1 METRMAIVL
10 LCAALAAN
18 LPFILNKVA
27 GVWAVPRKHVGWC
40 LLELGVLYFAVGGL
54 AYLLESQVSSVH
66 VQKWQPEADF
76 TALAAIA
83 SWLPRRRRTGHPARC
98 PAPTER

>member
-40 LLELGVLYFAVGGL
+40 LLELGVLYCAVGGL
-54 AYLLESQVSSVH
+54 AYLLESQVSPVH
-66 VQKWQPEADF
+66 VQKWQF
-76 TALAAIA
+76 YVTTFSLFLVLAFPGFIA
-83 SWLPRRRRTGHPARC
+83 RFFWKRRR
-98 PAPTER
+98 

>member
-27 GVWAVPRKHVGWC
+27 GVGPCRKHVGWC

-54 AYLLESQVSSVH
+54 AYLLESQVSPVH
-66 VQKWQPEADF
+66 VQSGSFMSPRFAVSGAGVSGF
-76 TALAAIA
+76 IARFSGNAAL
-83 SWLPRRRRTGHPARC
+83 
-98 PAPTER
+98 ERLLCSI